1 MPPWLGRAVRGAL
14 LIAAA
19 LAGACAP
26 APAVVEPTSTQAAS
40 TADPRRSGYHF
51 MSRTTQAL
59 QDDDTQNPAFL
70 WVQDGRQRFEARCAR
85 CHRAQDLQD
94 VAARYPAFD
103 TTSGRPISLP
113 GRIRQ
118 CHSQRMGVPAP
129 ATDSDAL
136 LALESYLAHA
146 ARGRPIAA
154 PQDPRLAPFVEQGR
168 QWWFRRLGQ
177 IDLSCA
183 DCHDGLPG
191 RRLAGSTIP
200 QGHPTG
206 YPIYRLEWQG
216 LGSLQRRLRG
226 CLTGVRAEP
235 FADGAQEWVLLELYL
250 KQRAAGMAI
259 DAPAV
264 RP

>member
-1 MPPWLGRAVRGAL
+1 
-14 LIAAA
+14 
-19 LAGACAP
+19 
-26 APAVVEPTSTQAAS
+26 
-40 TADPRRSGYHF
+40 
-51 MSRTTQAL
+51 MSRATQTL

-70 WVQDGRQRFEARCAR
+70 WEKDGRQRFEAQCSR
-85 CHRAQDLQD
+85 CHRADGLQA
-94 VAARYPAFD
+94 VATRYPAFD
-103 TTSGRPISLP
+103 EATQRPINLAD
-113 GRIRQ
+113 RIRQ

-146 ARGRPIAA
+146 ARGKALVA
-154 PQDPRLAPFVEQGR
+154 PADPRLSSFVDQGR
-168 QWWFRRLGQ
+168 RWWLLRQGQ

-183 DCHDGLPG
+183 DCHDRLAGQ
-191 RRLAGSTIP
+191 RLAGSTIP

-216 LGSLQRRLRG
+216 MGSLQRRVRG
-226 CLTGVRAEP
+226 CLAAVRAEP
-235 FADGAQEWVLLELYL
+235 FADGDPAWTTLELYL
-250 KQRAAGMAI
+250 KQRAAGMLL